1 MKNNENDKTKLLN
14 LQKAN
19 SSIINFDCKDSK
31 FDLFSKKKKNM
42 TIVKFKI
49 NRKNSKS
56 LICKKKKSNKF
67 INSVNIKKSS
77 PKKQLIT
84 SKSSIF
90 KKIKNITLNNSTS
103 YTSLEKFEPKEKG
116 SVFNLINLINT
127 FSNLLSSSKRKF
139 EDIEELF
146 YISYE
151 LKSKFSFENNEI
163 LTSFINLDIKENSD
177 KRIIEYKEVFDKCN
191 SNLDEIIKIS
201 LNSLNSD
208 QKEKYKSLDYV
219 DDNSQN
225 IIKVNY
231 LKMNTDN
238 NFSEEIIEEVEEE
251 RDLDYSEIDTN
262 DRITNLPISYINKVR
277 KLDDINYKYYS
288 PTIRKIR
295 SLTDGKSKK

>member
-67 INSVNIKKSS
+67 INSVKIKKSS

-277 KLDDINYKYYS
+277 KLDDINYKYFS

>member
-67 INSVNIKKSS
+67 INSVKIKKSS

>member
-277 KLDDINYKYYS
+277 KLDDINYKYFS

>member
-31 FDLFSKKKKNM
+31 FDVFSKKKKNM

-67 INSVNIKKSS
+67 INSVKIKKSS

-139 EDIEELF
+139 EDI
-146 YISYE
+146 
-151 LKSKFSFENNEI
+151 
-163 LTSFINLDIKENSD
+163 
-177 KRIIEYKEVFDKCN
+177 
-191 SNLDEIIKIS
+191 
-201 LNSLNSD
+201 
-208 QKEKYKSLDYV
+208 
-219 DDNSQN
+219 
-225 IIKVNY
+225 
-231 LKMNTDN
+231 
-238 NFSEEIIEEVEEE
+238 
-251 RDLDYSEIDTN
+251 
-262 DRITNLPISYINKVR
+262 
-277 KLDDINYKYYS
+277 
-288 PTIRKIR
+288 
-295 SLTDGKSKK
+295 

>member
-277 KLDDINYKYYS
+277 KLDDINYKYFS
-288 PTIRKIR
+288 PTIRKNR